1 MIHDPGVLTRG
12 NVHDR
17 RNQETL
23 TRSVSL
29 RDLTHHCFKENPLRR
44 RARIEQDE
52 TFVAFENQIPV
63 TERSHE
69 TESCPPGHR
78 CVQLVIGSQG
88 LFRKGNDRLRR
99 LGNEGRFAR
108 DAGGVAMTSA
118 RLHERPARRVKDG
131 PLQHLGP
138 AETHLPLGRMDIAID
153 QVEIHLDVKHTGRM
167 LTALENAQVGF
178 AKRLLDR
185 QAMNRTPVENH
196 ELEKTVP
203 TSLAGAR
210 EKPAKPDSLSGKII
224 DLEEPGQIST
234 AKQVPD
240 ANRQA
245 FGSWKRGN
253 GRAVTPALEGYG
265 GIRQRDSL
273 EAHG

>member
-1 MIHDPGVLTRG
+1 M
-12 NVHDR
+12 
-17 RNQETL
+17 
-23 TRSVSL
+23 
-29 RDLTHHCFKENPLRR
+29 
-44 RARIEQDE
+44 
-52 TFVAFENQIPV
+52 
-63 TERSHE
+63 
-69 TESCPPGHR
+69 
-78 CVQLVIGSQG
+78 
-88 LFRKGNDRLRR
+88 
-99 LGNEGRFAR
+99 AR
-108 DAGGVAMTSA
+108 DDLA

-153 QVEIHLDVKHTGRM
+153 KFEIHLDVKHAGGM
-167 LTALENAQVGF
+167 LTALDDTQVSF

-203 TSLAGAR
+203 TSLSGAR
-210 EKPAKPDSLSGKII
+210 EKSAKPDSLSGKII
-224 DLEEPGQIST
+224 NLEKLDQIST
-234 AKQVPD
+234 TKQVPD

-253 GRAVTPALEGYG
+253 GIAVAPALEGYG

-273 EAHG
+273 EPMDDMRGLCLLAPKKLPSSRKVVEEIAHLDMRSDGNTDFTDGLDLASGHNHFGPRFATRLASRQPEPRHAGDAGQCLTAKTHRADVGKI